1 MNPLP
6 VYIAGLFM
14 GSWHAHCSVE
24 LSPYS
29 RNGAVTQTPQAFAK
43 ARRASLVAAIFMMAT
58 SAMGPG
64 FLTQTATFTATLGS
78 AFAFGILA
86 SILIDFVVQLNVWR
100 IVSLTRM
107 RAADLANAALPG
119 SGYLLTL
126 LVLCG
131 GLVFMLGNIAGAGL
145 GLNAL
150 TGLDPKWGG
159 ALSALLAIAIFS
171 SHRAG
176 IAMDRIMM
184 ALGILKVC
192 LILFAAIAT
201 HPPLG
206 EALRQSV
213 WPDFIDF
220 AAITTIVGGTVG
232 GYITY
237 AGAHRLLDRGTVGV
251 ENIEAV
257 SRAALTGILVTGIA
271 RYILFLAILGVVA
284 SGVVIDVSGK
294 GANPAG
300 QAFHAAAGDIGM
312 MMFGLVLWAAGIS
325 SVIGASY
332 TSMSFITVFSKHITE
347 RARNLATVVFI
358 VVSLAVYLALGKPP
372 AALLIFAGGFNGLI
386 LPLGLSIFMYVGW
399 RRSDLMDG
407 YHYPRWLLVLGILT
421 CLLSWFMAYKSAG
434 AIFAFIGA
442 A

>member
-1 MNPLP
+1 M
-6 VYIAGLFM
+6 
-14 GSWHAHCSVE
+14 
-24 LSPYS
+24 
-29 RNGAVTQTPQAFAK
+29 TQTPQAFTK
-43 ARRASLVAAIFMMAT
+43 DRRASLVAAIFMMAT
-58 SAMGPG
+58 SAIGPG
-64 FLTQTATFTATLGS
+64 FLTQTATFTATLGA

-107 RAADLANAALPG
+107 RAADLANAAIPG

-126 LVLCG
+126 LVLSG

-192 LILFAAIAT
+192 LILFAAFAT

-257 SRAALTGILVTGIA
+257 SRAALTGILVTGVA
-271 RYILFLAILGVVA
+271 RYVLFLAILGVVA
-284 SGVVIDVSGK
+284 SGVVIDVSGQ
-294 GANPAG
+294 GANPAA
-300 QAFHAAAGDIGM
+300 QAFHAAAGNIGM

-332 TSMSFITVFSKHITE
+332 TSMSFITVFSKRITE
-347 RARNLATVVFI
+347 RVRHLATVVFI
-358 VVSLAVYLALGKPP
+358 IISLAVYLVLGKPP
-372 AALLIFAGGFNGLI
+372 AALLVFAGGFNGLI

-407 YHYPRWLLVLGILT
+407 YHYPRGLLVLGILT